1 MILIKIIISAP
12 KVYLFHICIRLNFSL
27 YLHLEK
33 QKKTKQKNDFS
44 GKSILSN
51 REGCN
56 IYVIGLD
63 LDSCGRQ
70 KNYEKSDSFNFDY
83 YVGLLF
89 VVDLKYSPVS
99 E

>member
-1 MILIKIIISAP
+1 MYTPQL
-12 KVYLFHICIRLNFSL
+12 LFIPTSQTK
-27 YLHLEK
+27 K
-33 QKKTKQKNDFS
+33 QTRNDFS

-51 REGCN
+51 RAGYN

-63 LDSCGRQ
+63 LDSRGRK

-89 VVDLKYSPVS
+89 VGDLKYSAVS